1 MNSVLK
7 VVVSLSVSGSL
18 LILLLFISKVF
29 LKNRTSRRWQYY
41 IWLVAIAR
49 LLLPLT
55 PEVSVVGTLF
65 QQVEQTI
72 LQSEP
77 TPDPAPVIYTNP
89 ASGLTH
95 EPIGSVQPNLGNDL
109 PIVPSLSIG
118 KIVTVMVQYLWLVWL
133 GVALILLIRR
143 ITAYQGFVKYMKA
156 GCTEVSN
163 VELLDKL
170 AQIGVQT
177 GVKRPVELLTNNLIS
192 SPLLFGFVH
201 PCIVFPT
208 VDLPEA
214 DFEYTIRH
222 ELTHYRQ
229 RDMFYKWL
237 IQLTICV
244 HWFNPLV
251 WWMGR
256 EINRACELACDE
268 AVIKLLDES
277 GRRAYGDTLLH
288 AMGTGG
294 NYKNSLA
301 SVTLNESAELL
312 KERLGAIMRYKKAS
326 KLTVVLSLVLAG
338 TLTMGAAAA
347 GAYPGPTK
355 ASVELSVKKGTHNV
369 QKTAGNSPAN
379 QAEQY
384 YEAGSLPL
392 FQIVFSRLSE
402 KERAAWLERLYVDG
416 DFAFFSV
423 AVGTLNEND
432 PLIAAF
438 AEKAYGDGEIA
449 IFSTLTDRMDET
461 ELELWLDRALED
473 DCWDFQSMLF
483 DKLEMDDEKDTQEKK
498 WAEQQMAE
506 YRAAGITMDGKDY
519 YYQGELVNI
528 FLDIRPNKSFYA
540 LDINPA
546 GTVNIKIIR
555 NENGQITGVTYMT
568 EVETKELLDDM
579 CDSDENWDDNSEI
592 SIPVNIPKVKS
603 GEYVWLGTYTLAE
616 GDRVF
621 YNVSAESGKQ
631 LDVGFAKP
639 GQTKPDIRY
648 NMISN
653 RRTDERLE
661 VKSGAMVWKDPVK
674 PGAYSLFVHTEGGT
688 VTNVKGYITIIKALE
703 N

>member
-7 VVVSLSVSGSL
+7 VVLSLSVSGSL

-41 IWLVAIAR
+41 IWLVVIAR

-77 TPDPAPVIYTNP
+77 TPDPTPIIYTNP
-89 ASGLTH
+89 ASGFTH
-95 EPIGSVQPNLGNDL
+95 EPVGSAQPTMGNDL
-109 PIVPSLSIG
+109 PMVPSLSIG
-118 KIVTVMVQYLWLVWL
+118 KIATVMVQYLWLVWL

-156 GCTEVSN
+156 GCTEVSD

-170 AQIGVQT
+170 AQIGVLS

-192 SPLLFGFVH
+192 SPLLFGFLH

-268 AVIKLLDES
+268 AVIKMLDES

-355 ASVELSVKKGTHNV
+355 ASVELPVKKGTHNV
-369 QKTAGNSPAN
+369 QKTAGNAPAN

-402 KERAAWLERLYVDG
+402 KERAAWLERLYADD

-483 DKLEMDDEKDTQEKK
+483 DKLDMDDEKDTQEKK
-498 WAEQQMAE
+498 WAEQQTAE
-506 YRAAGITMDGKDY
+506 YQAAGITMDGKDY
-519 YYQGELVNI
+519 YYQGELVNV
-528 FLDIRPNKSFYA
+528 FLDIRPNKSFYT

-568 EVETKELLDDM
+568 EAETKELLNDM
-579 CDSDENWDDNSEI
+579 CDPDEDWDDNSEI
-592 SIPVNIPKVKS
+592 SIPVNIPKVKN

-674 PGAYSLFVHTEGGT
+674 PEEYSLFVHTEGGT